1 MDAYYFTPSGY
12 EALKHH
18 LPNARF
24 ADSRQLV
31 NWLRA
36 VKSPREIAYMN
47 DPARLMEEPMGVGL
61 DRVRPGVRQGDG
73 AAAISQAQIS
83 GTAEFGGDYTAFVP
97 MLPSG
102 RGTSTPHLT
111 WSDQPFVAGEATILE
126 LAAARCH
133 YHCPMAR
140 TVFLGKPPQK
150 IIDTAEIVLE
160 GTAAAL
166 AAAKPGATA
175 QGVQAAWRPGI
186 ARPGIAKESRIRYSI
201 GLTYPPD
208 WGEHTISLRPG
219 DRTVLQANM
228 TL

>member
-1 MDAYYFTPSGY
+1 MDYVAEMMRERRLDRGAIGVEMDAYYFTPSGY

-36 VKSPREIAYMN
+36 VKSRREIAYMN
-47 DPARLMEEPMGVGL
+47 DAARIMEKTMRVGI
-61 DRVRPGVRQGDG
+61 DMVRPGVRQCDA

-83 GTAEFGGDYTAFVP
+83 GAAEFGGDYTAFVP

-126 LAAARCH
+126 LAAARRH

-140 TVFLGKPPQK
+140 TVFLGQPPQQ
-150 IIDTAEIVLE
+150 IVDTAGIVLE

-166 AAAKPGATA
+166 PPAQPGAAAEP
-175 QGVQAAWRPGI
+175 V
-186 ARPGIAKESRIRYSI
+186 
-201 GLTYPPD
+201 
-208 WGEHTISLRPG
+208 
-219 DRTVLQANM
+219 
-228 TL
+228 